1 MKQIEKLELILR
13 TLYKFRANGG
23 STMEEICET
32 QNIPLNSRDEIQSLA
47 EWLKDKNYIKL
58 KLTKGSTFVTINS
71 HGIEYCEED
80 LGLLKNNSLINN
92 IFNINNI
99 SNCPNTN
106 IVLDSS
112 NVTFTIQNYPE
123 IENKIKDIEQA
134 ILDSHE
140 IHDAERENL
149 KECLNDIKTSLESGK
164 KPKCSFQVLL
174 SNVANIG
181 TIGQLVL
188 QLGELISFN

>member
-1 MKQIEKLELILR
+1 M
-13 TLYKFRANGG
+13 
-23 STMEEICET
+23 
-32 QNIPLNSRDEIQSLA
+32 
-47 EWLKDKNYIKL
+47 
-58 KLTKGSTFVTINS
+58 
-71 HGIEYCEED
+71 
-80 LGLLKNNSLINN
+80 
-92 IFNINNI
+92 
-99 SNCPNTN
+99 
-106 IVLDSS
+106 DSS

>member
-1 MKQIEKLELILR
+1 MKN
-13 TLYKFRANGG
+13 T
-23 STMEEICET
+23 S
-32 QNIPLNSRDEIQSLA
+32 
-47 EWLKDKNYIKL
+47 
-58 KLTKGSTFVTINS
+58 IN
-71 HGIEYCEED
+71 
-80 LGLLKNNSLINN
+80 NN

-164 KPKCSFQVLL
+164 KPKFSFQVLL